1 MDDPISHRRSTVTP
15 PAENGVMAR
24 QLTLIPAKTDWR
36 LDSKT
41 REAGLRGVAEARAA
55 LKAHRP
61 STGLRRSAA

>member
-1 MDDPISHRRSTVTP
+1 
-15 PAENGVMAR
+15 MAR

-36 LDSKT
+36 LDPKT

-61 STGLRRSAA
+61 SDDTRRSAA